1 MDIRIKEFK
10 ELSTRELYEILR
22 LRSQVF
28 IVEQG
33 GCYQD
38 LDGLDLISTHIYIV
52 DGEESCAGCIRVFLK
67 EEEPGT
73 VQLGRLVS
81 RDRLRGTGRRLM
93 EEAEKV
99 ARSQYGACRVFLTGR
114 RSARGFYEKC
124 GYHASLPEGYGEDTA
139 PYFLFRKDL

>member
-1 MDIRIKEFK
+1 MNIRIKKFK

-52 DGEESCAGCIRVFLK
+52 DGAGSCAGCIRVFLK

-81 RDRLRGTGRRLM
+81 RDRLRGTGRKLM
-93 EEAEKV
+93 AEAEKV

-124 GYHASLPEGYGEDTA
+124 GYTASLPEGYCEETA
-139 PYFLFRKDL
+139 PYFLFRKEL